1 MVRRPRLGYA
11 SRRSQYEPF
20 FRPTG
25 DRTLMARR
33 TLDREPNWRNGSL
46 NMVFRIAAP
55 VMLMAMLFTACG
67 GGGGGTPPDATPP
80 TITSFTATPSTIN
93 AGQSST
99 LGWIVA
105 GALSLG
111 LDGGVGDV
119 TGLASRQVAP
129 GTTTT
134 YTLTATNAAGTATSS
149 VTVNVLVP
157 SSVTRLIPPAL
168 TDPAIATYLDSHV
181 AITPDPAV
189 ASRHGLF
196 LYLVGTGGKPV
207 NQQLILGT
215 GAARGY
221 HAIGLMYPNT
231 PSVGSLCSN
240 SADADA
246 FWNVR
251 GEIIT
256 GQDLSSLVA
265 IPATECVEHRLVALL
280 TYLAAT
286 YPTEGW
292 DEFIAAGQPDWT
304 RITVGGHSQGGGH
317 AAVIGKLHAVARV
330 VCLSSP
336 ADWRN
341 IPDAPATWYARPGA
355 TPADRVFGFSH
366 LQDELVPWS
375 QVTLIWTELGLDA
388 FGGSVS
394 VDGAAPPYAGSH
406 RLTTDITHA
415 TAPLYPSPFHSAT
428 VVDLV
433 TPKLG
438 DGSPAYRPVWVHLC
452 FP

>member
-1 MVRRPRLGYA
+1 MMTRVRDAENRR
-11 SRRSQYEPF
+11 RRS
-20 FRPTG
+20 
-25 DRTLMARR
+25 M
-33 TLDREPNWRNGSL
+33 RNITS
-46 NMVFRIAAP
+46 RITAG
-55 VMLMAMLFTACG
+55 MLLLGMAMMFPACG
-67 GGGGGTPPDATPP
+67 GGGGGTPPESTHVP
-80 TITSFTATPSTIN
+80 TIVSFAANPSTIG

-99 LGWIVA
+99 LNWVVN
-105 GALSLG
+105 GAQGLS

-119 TGLASRQVAP
+119 TGLTSRQVAP

-134 YTLTATNAAGTATSS
+134 YTLTATNVAGTASSS
-149 VTVNVLVP
+149 VTVDVTLPN
-157 SSVTRLIPPAL
+157 SVTRLVSPAL
-168 TDPAIATYLDSHV
+168 TDPAIATYLDDHV
-181 AITPDPAV
+181 AINPDPAV
-189 ASRHGLF
+189 ASKHGLF

-207 NQQLILGT
+207 NQQLILRT
-215 GAARGY
+215 GASRGY

-231 PSVGSLCSN
+231 PSVGSLCGN
-240 SADADA
+240 SADVDA
-246 FWNVR
+246 FWNTR

-256 GQDLSSLVA
+256 GQDLSSLVT
-265 IPATECVEHRLVALL
+265 IPAAECIEHRLVALL
-280 TYLAAT
+280 GYLST
-286 YPTEGW
+286 SYPAEGW
-292 DEFIAAGQPDWT
+292 GEFLSGSQPDWT

-341 IPDAPATWYARPGA
+341 IPDAPATWYGKPGA
-355 TPADRVFGFSH
+355 TPVDRVFGFSH

-375 QVTLIWTELGLDA
+375 QLTLIWTALGLDA

-394 VDGAAPPYAGSH
+394 VDGAAAPYSDSH
-406 RLTTDITHA
+406 RLTTDIAHA
-415 TAPLYPSPFHSAT
+415 SAPLYPSPFHSAT

-433 TPKLG
+433 TPKLL